1 MRGLLLR
8 ERQASYQMISG
19 LQFKGSLQISPEEKA
34 ILVDTIL
41 LLITYWIPYA
51 SIFEAHGLENNS
63 TQIKAIARVLQLFI
77 PFLREPE
84 HSQFT
89 GLISEYL
96 EQT

>member
-1 MRGLLLR
+1 MI
-8 ERQASYQMISG
+8 SMKMISG
-19 LQFKGSLQISPEEKA
+19 LEFKGSLQISPGEKA

-51 SIFEAHGLENNS
+51 SIFEAHGLENERA
-63 TQIKAIARVLQLFI
+63 QIKAIARVLQLFI

-89 GLISEYL
+89 HLISEYL
-96 EQT
+96 KL